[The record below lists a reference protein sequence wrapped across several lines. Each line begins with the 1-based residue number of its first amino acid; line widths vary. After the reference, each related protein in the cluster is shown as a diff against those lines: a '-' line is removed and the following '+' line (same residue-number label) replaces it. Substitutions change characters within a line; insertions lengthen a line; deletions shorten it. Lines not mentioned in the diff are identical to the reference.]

1 MASSREIEAVKAA
14 AKVPATATNAA
25 IALASTVVAAIPP
38 ARPSRPSE
46 LPEGSLARRTAD
58 YMRREPLKG
67 VGIALASGVLL
78 RFLLPLSAR
87 LAGRRVQRRFAG
99 R

>member
-1 MASSREIEAVKAA
+1 MAA

-25 IALASTVVAAIPP
+25 IALASTVVAAIPS
-38 ARPSRPSE
+38 ARPSKPAE
-46 LPEGSLARRTAD
+46 LPQGSFARQTAD
-58 YMRREPLKG
+58 YLRRDPLKG
-67 VGIALASGVLL
+67 VGIAMASGVLL

-87 LAGRRVQRRFAG
+87 LAGKRVQRRFAP